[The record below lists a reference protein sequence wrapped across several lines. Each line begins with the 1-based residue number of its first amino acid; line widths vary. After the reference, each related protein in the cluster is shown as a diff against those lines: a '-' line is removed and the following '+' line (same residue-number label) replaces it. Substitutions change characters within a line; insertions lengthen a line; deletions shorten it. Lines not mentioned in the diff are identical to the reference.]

1 MLTSQGANAAGEQQR
16 QWMFLKQ
23 DSLTEA
29 SLSPPIII
37 HQWVND
43 PSASGGS
50 ATVVE
55 GRIAIIHR
63 SMITRHRAVQGAA
76 AVVVILVPALASRF
90 AWMSRDTLNLDSELL
105 HEIKIWALVIGR
117 FAQPTFCFECPVYT
131 ALGVLAHG
139 RKGLLPN

>member
-1 MLTSQGANAAGEQQR
+1 MNASSEAKQVQFSRTHARHMLTSQGANAAGEQQR

-37 HQWVND
+37 DQWVND

-90 AWMSRDTLNLDSELL
+90 ACDVKGHAKSRFGAASRDQN
-105 HEIKIWALVIGR
+105 
-117 FAQPTFCFECPVYT
+117 
-131 ALGVLAHG
+131 LGVGDRPVRSADP
-139 RKGLLPN
+139 LL